1 MSVVAEQN
9 NHVNSSS
16 PAVPHGCYV
25 IMLLTDCNLSARSLL
40 TPSESPLEAKE
51 SAMCLTNSTV
61 ADKPVRHNLEAI
73 SCSIVSISSN
83 PALFRERF
91 QKIADSVD
99 SRFDV
104 EVKITQ
110 EFSVAMGLP
119 IPNGG
124 ACFVL
129 SFKSEMGGSPHVGIG
144 EFFKQMEAI

>member
-1 MSVVAEQN
+1 
-9 NHVNSSS
+9 
-16 PAVPHGCYV
+16 
-25 IMLLTDCNLSARSLL
+25 MLLTDCNLSARSLL

-73 SCSIVSISSN
+73 SCSIVTVSSN

-91 QKIADSVD
+91 QKIADSVE
-99 SRFDV
+99 SHFDV
-104 EVKITQ
+104 SVKITN

-129 SFKSEMGGSPHVGIG
+129 SFKSEMNGSPHVGIG
-144 EFFKQMEAI
+144 EFFKQMEAV